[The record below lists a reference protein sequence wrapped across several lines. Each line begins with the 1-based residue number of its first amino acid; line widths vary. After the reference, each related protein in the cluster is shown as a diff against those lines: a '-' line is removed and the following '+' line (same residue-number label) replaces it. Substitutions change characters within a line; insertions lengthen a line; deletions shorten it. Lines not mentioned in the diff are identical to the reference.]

1 MKTTERRGLLG
12 LLAAL
17 PLAAAAPNVL
27 PEPGRLRHGE
37 ALLAELRA
45 IHIPPLDPAAMAEL
59 RAAMNQPGP
68 MPTLWPGEAFPPAT
82 SDRAPP
88 GWDTLENVR

>member
-1 MKTTERRGLLG
+1 MKTTERRRLLG

-27 PEPGRLRHGE
+27 PGPGRLRHGE
-37 ALLAELRA
+37 ALLADLHA
-45 IHIPPLDPAAMAEL
+45 IHIPPLSPEAMAEL

-68 MPTLWPGEAFPPAT
+68 MPTLWPGEAFTPVI
-82 SDRAPP
+82 SDLAPP

>member
-27 PEPGRLRHGE
+27 PGPGRLRHGE

-45 IHIPPLDPAAMAEL
+45 VHIPPLDPAAMAEL
-59 RAAMNQPGP
+59 RAAMNQPGA
-68 MPTLWPGEAFPPAT
+68 MMTLMPGEAFPPTDAAL
-82 SDRAPP
+82 APP